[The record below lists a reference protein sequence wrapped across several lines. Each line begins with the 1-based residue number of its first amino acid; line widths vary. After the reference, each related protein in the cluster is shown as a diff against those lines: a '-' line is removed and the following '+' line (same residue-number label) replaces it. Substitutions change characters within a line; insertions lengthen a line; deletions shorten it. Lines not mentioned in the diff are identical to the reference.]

1 MDKLKSLKTKRTQL
15 RRTFT
20 KCSNEM
26 DKLLAEDIKDEAVI
40 KSNLNKLQD
49 KADRLFKL
57 DEDIEEA
64 LFEDPATTEEDL
76 EAEFD
81 TTESYR
87 DMLSSMRAKY
97 DHFIIQVGLSQ
108 QSRSE
113 VGDNVHSLKLASK
126 KGLSLPKLQLNQFD
140 GDVKNWIRFWG
151 QFKKDH
157 EDPDLEPE
165 DKFQY
170 LIQSLKPGSS
180 PRELVESFPPSGTNY
195 VKALEQLKARFGRDD
210 FLIEVYVRELLS
222 LVLQQVTL
230 GPNTKLCR
238 LYDKLETQLRALET
252 LGVTSDKYA
261 SMLYPLVESALPE
274 EPLQAWERHR
284 SSKLPHTPSTSTLSD
299 DKSSNF
305 LQELL
310 DFLKAEVESEER
322 LALARSSFKSAT
334 PGENNSK
341 CSSQKRRSAV
351 HEPRQSEPTV
361 AALLT
366 TGTEGPRRLVS
377 NCTYCSKGGHNAQDC
392 FYFQQLTLDGR
403 KKHLRKKNCCFVCL
417 KQGHTAKKCKVFVKC
432 LFCGKRHYGIMCRDL
447 FESRPRSKIDV
458 DKPDLLQQSITEPKS
473 EVLSNFG
480 NGTGETLLQTL
491 LVKVAD
497 EKGKEYLG
505 RALLD
510 PGSQRSYITKDCVTK
525 LGLQETGSEVINHS
539 LFGGVNIKQK
549 SHKNY
554 LVTLQNVNNSFKI
567 SIPVTDQET
576 ICNHVPRLK
585 SEEYF
590 DILKEKN
597 IILTDVGENV
607 PDVKI
612 LLGADVLVNL
622 YTGTMQKI
630 DDKLVAIE
638 TYLGWTVMGK
648 QPCIGSRKMSLLTL
662 FCQSKSEIKDLWSL
676 ETIGIKDPIEV
687 KQRDSIDAELFQHF
701 KENVRVNVENRYEVC
716 LPWLEGHPELLDN
729 HEIAERRLMSST
741 RRLNTLNKFND
752 YDKVFKEW
760 LEEGIIENVPESAES
775 TKINN
780 TIAEECARPRTSY
793 GTVPIETTKPSVII
807 VCQHQLN
814 ERSSHGRQYKHAMC
828 VVLDGASTFSWQYWL
843 LASSEVVQSWEAPQT
858 PG

>member
-1 MDKLKSLKTKRTQL
+1 MDKLRSIKTERTQL

-20 KCSNEM
+20 KCRNEM
-26 DKLLAEDIKDEAVI
+26 DKLLAEDIKDEVTI

-49 KADRLFKL
+49 KAERLFKQ
-57 DEDIEEA
+57 DEDIKEA
-64 LFEDPATTEEDL
+64 LFENLATKEEDL
-76 EAEFD
+76 EDEFD

-87 DMLSSMRAKY
+87 DMLSSMRAY
-97 DHFIIQVGLSQ
+97 GHFIIQVGLSQ

-113 VGDNVHSLKLASK
+113 VGDTVHSLKLVSK

-140 GDVKNWIRFWG
+140 GDVKNWIGFWG
-151 QFKKDH
+151 QFKKVH

-180 PRELVESFPPSGTNY
+180 PRELVESFPPSRTNY

-222 LVLQQVTL
+222 LMLQQATL

-274 EPLQAWERHR
+274 EILRAWERHR
-284 SSKLPHTPSTSTLSD
+284 SSRLLHTPSTSTSSD
-299 DKSSNF
+299 LVISSNF
-305 LQELL
+305 LEELL

-334 PGENNSK
+334 PGDNNSK
-341 CSSQKRRSAV
+341 CSSQKKMSTV
-351 HEPRQSEPTV
+351 HETRQNEPTV

-392 FYFQQLTLDGR
+392 SYFQKLTLDGR
-403 KKHLRKKNCCFVCL
+403 KEHLKKKNCCFVCL
-417 KQGHTAKKCKVFVKC
+417 KQGHSAKKCKVFVKC

-447 FESRPRSKIDV
+447 YESRPRSKIDV
-458 DKPDLLQQSITEPKS
+458 DKPVLLQQSITKPKS
-473 EVLSNFG
+473 EILSNLG

-505 RALLD
+505 RVLLD

-525 LGLQETGSEVINHS
+525 LGLKETGSEVINHS
-539 LFGGVNIKQK
+539 LFGGVNLKQK

-576 ICNHVPRLK
+576 ISNHVPRLK

-607 PDVKI
+607 PDVKM
-612 LLGADVLVNL
+612 LLGADVLVDL
-622 YTGTMQKI
+622 YTGTIQRI

-648 QPCIGSRKMSLLTL
+648 QPISGSRNTSLLTL
-662 FCQSKSEIKDLWSL
+662 FCQSKPEFRDLGSW
-676 ETIGIKDPIEV
+676 ETIRRRDPIGV
-687 KQRDSIDAELFQHF
+687 KQRDSIDAEVFQLF
-701 KENVRVNVENRYEVC
+701 KENVAVNVENRYEVN
-716 LPWLEGHPELLDN
+716 L
-729 HEIAERRLMSST
+729 SSSK
-741 RRLNTLNKFND
+741 RLNTPNKLSD
-752 YDKVFKEW
+752 CVREIVSD
-760 LEEGIIENVPESAES
+760 PAES
-775 TKINN
+775 T
-780 TIAEECARPRTSY
+780 
-793 GTVPIETTKPSVII
+793 TV
-807 VCQHQLN
+807 HQLLH
-814 ERSSHGRQYKHAMC
+814 RGDAIAQ
-828 VVLDGASTFSWQYWL
+828 
-843 LASSEVVQSWEAPQT
+843 
-858 PG
+858 